1 MQISCFEKLY
11 PRKNYIIFINK
22 LQFLIFFH
30 FFDLRNLVKRM
41 YSMVPCCP
49 LLNMKI
55 IWLYMVS
62 APSPILMG
70 GEGDM
75 KICQNFVLK
84 NFCLHLRQDKSLW
97 VELKTNGGGCNIYY
111 SITTIS
117 LFHFIRNS
125 QHPEKWD
132 VSFKNFFRKCEC
144 ISFCLPLSSNLQIQ
158 F

>member
-1 MQISCFEKLY
+1 MLSPTKYE
-11 PRKNYIIFINK
+11 NN
-22 LQFLIFFH
+22 LIVHGFC
-30 FFDLRNLVKRM
+30 
-41 YSMVPCCP
+41 S
-49 LLNMKI
+49 
-55 IWLYMVS
+55 
-62 APSPILMG
+62 PSHSNG

-125 QHPEKWD
+125 QHLEK
-132 VSFKNFFRKCEC
+132 
-144 ISFCLPLSSNLQIQ
+144 
-158 F
+158 